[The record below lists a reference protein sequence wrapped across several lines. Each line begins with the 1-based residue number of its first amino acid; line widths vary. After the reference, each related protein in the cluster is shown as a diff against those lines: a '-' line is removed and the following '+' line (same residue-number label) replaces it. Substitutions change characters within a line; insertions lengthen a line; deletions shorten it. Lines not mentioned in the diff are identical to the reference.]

1 MMPGFAFANAYDS
14 SSSSALENESIDVYE
29 SQSME
34 DARAEEMR
42 ENEMRRDEMQKE
54 EMRENNIHHRYDV
67 DVNDLRSDPVSGA
80 SGPRYNSDD
89 NSMYR

>member
-1 MMPGFAFANAYDS
+1 MKKLFMLILGAAMMPGFAFANAYDS

-42 ENEMRRDEMQKE
+42 
-54 EMRENNIHHRYDV
+54 
-67 DVNDLRSDPVSGA
+67 
-80 SGPRYNSDD
+80 
-89 NSMYR
+89 